1 LIISKP
7 ARAAL
12 ARASGSLVALAVVV
26 GLTTAGAYAIGGLAR
41 AAVVHAKIV
50 RLAGAASSGFS
61 ENALET
67 VAFNDPSAVSVARRF
82 DPNPAPQDTAV
93 ARQQRLAE
101 LADRLQARRTAPDH
115 GAAAV
120 TRASYASVVPVRPFY
135 LRGALEESR
144 DLECLTQAVYY
155 EARGE
160 SAAGQAAVAQVV
172 LNRTRHPAFPNTV
185 CGVVFQGARIHECQ
199 FSFACDGSVTRRV
212 DLAAWRRAERV
223 AARALD
229 GAVMAAVGNATH
241 FHIAQISPGWG
252 PRLLRVAQVGA
263 HVFYRFGGRAGSRN
277 ALTDTPEPSPPLP
290 PPAPEAKPVYASLS
304 LAPLAN
310 TVANSVAT
318 SVAGAAQ
325 AGAELVM
332 AAAGPKPAPAKP
344 AKPAAPAEAKP
355 AAAGAIPA
363 PAVMV
368 APPLTPAMPGPL
380 AAEATPAEGAR
391 TTS

>member
-1 LIISKP
+1 
-7 ARAAL
+7 
-12 ARASGSLVALAVVV
+12 VV
-26 GLTTAGAYAIGGLAR
+26 GLTTAAAYAIGGLAR
-41 AAVVHAKIV
+41 AAVVHAKIA

-67 VAFNDPSAVSVARRF
+67 AAFNDPSAVAVARRF
-82 DPNPAPQDTAV
+82 DPNPTPEDAAA
-93 ARQQRLAE
+93 AREQRLDA
-101 LADRLQARRTAPDH
+101 LADRLQARRTAVVDR

-155 EARGE
+155 DARGE
-160 SAAGQAAVAQVV
+160 SSAGQAAVAQVV

-185 CGVVFQGARIHECQ
+185 CGVVFQGARLHECQ

-229 GAVMAAVGNATH
+229 GSVMAAVGNATH
-241 FHIAQISPGWG
+241 FHIAQVSPGWG

-263 HVFYRFGGRAGSRN
+263 HVFYRFSGRAGSRN
-277 ALTDTPEPSPPLP
+277 ALSDTPEPSAPLP

-310 TVANSVAT
+310 TVAT
-318 SVAGAAQ
+318 SVADAAQ

-332 AAAGPKPAPAKP
+332 AAAGPKPVPAKP
-344 AKPAAPAEAKP
+344 VKPVVAGEAKP
-355 AAAGAIPA
+355 AAMPIAAPSASPPAATPTVTAPA
-363 PAVMV
+363 PA
-368 APPLTPAMPGPL
+368 ATE
-380 AAEATPAEGAR
+380 AAATPVETGR
-391 TTS
+391 TNS